1 MLYLIGTPIGNLE
14 DLSLRALRLL
24 KECDY
29 VLAEDTRV
37 SRRLFDKYEI
47 KTRLV
52 SFHSFSEHQ
61 KEDHLIQDL
70 LSGKTLGLI
79 SDAGMPAISDPGEKL
94 VERCRK
100 EGIPIN
106 VIPGPSAVIS
116 AMSLYGD
123 TEGKPFQ
130 FIGFL
135 PKKGQRPL
143 IAQITFYDGIS
154 VLFESPHRVAKTLKL
169 FPDHLKV
176 TVMRELTKIYEEVIV
191 GTALSLQDRE
201 YRGECVLLI
210 RGEPK
215 QELSEKHIQF
225 LQEKL
230 GLSDKDTFKLLAKL
244 FAREEE

>member
-14 DLSLRALRLL
+14 DLSMRALRIL

-29 VLAEDTRV
+29 VLAEDTRM
-37 SRRLFDKYEI
+37 SARLFDRYSI
-47 KTRLV
+47 TTRLV
-52 SFHSFSEHQ
+52 SFHQFSEVQ
-61 KEDHLIQDL
+61 KENGVIQDL
-70 LSGKTLGLI
+70 LAGKTIGLI

-100 EGIPIN
+100 EGIAIN

-123 TEGKPFQ
+123 TQGKPFQ

-143 IAQITFYDGIS
+143 VAQIAFYDGVSI
-154 VLFESPHRVAKTLKL
+154 LFESPHRIGKTLKL

-176 TVMRELTKIYEEVIV
+176 MVMRELTKIYEEVIV
-191 GTALSLQDRE
+191 GTALSLRDRE

-210 RGEPK
+210 QGEPK
-215 QELSEKHIQF
+215 QELSEAHLRF

-230 GLSDKDTFKLLAKL
+230 SLSDKDTFKILAKL
-244 FAREEE
+244 FAE

>member
-14 DLSLRALRLL
+14 DLSMRALRIL

-29 VLAEDTRV
+29 ILAEDTRI
-37 SRRLFDKYEI
+37 SCRLLDRYEI

-52 SFHSFSEHQ
+52 SFHQFSEHQ
-61 KEDHLIQDL
+61 REDGVIKDL
-70 LSGKTLGLI
+70 LEGKTLGLI

-100 EGIPIN
+100 ENIPVNI
-106 VIPGPSAVIS
+106 IPGPSAVIS

-130 FIGFL
+130 FVGFL

-143 IAQITFYDGIS
+143 VAQIAFYDGIS
-154 VLFESPHRVAKTLKL
+154 VLFESPHRIGKTLKL
-169 FPDHLKV
+169 FPDDLKV
-176 TVMRELTKIYEEVIV
+176 VVMRELTKIYEEVIV
-191 GTALSLQDRE
+191 GTALSLRDRE
-201 YRGECVLLI
+201 YRGECVILI
-210 RGEPK
+210 RGQPK
-215 QELSEKHIQF
+215 QELSEEHLRF

-230 GLSDKDTFKLLAKL
+230 SLSDKDTFKILAKL
-244 FAREEE
+244 FAE

>member
-14 DLSLRALRLL
+14 DISLRALRTL

-29 VLAEDTRV
+29 VLAEDTRI

-47 KTRLV
+47 TTRLI
-52 SFHSFSEHQ
+52 SFHQFSEH
-61 KEDHLIQDL
+61 EREAGVIRDL
-70 LSGKTLGLI
+70 LSGKNIGLI

-94 VERCRK
+94 VERCRE
-100 EGIPIN
+100 EGIPTT
-106 VIPGPSAVIS
+106 VIPGPSAVTS

-130 FIGFL
+130 FVGFL

-143 IAQITFYDGIS
+143 VAQIAFYDGIS
-154 VLFESPHRVAKTLKL
+154 ILFESPHRVGKTLSL
-169 FPDHLKV
+169 FPDDLKV
-176 TVMRELTKIYEEVIV
+176 VVIREITKIYEEVIT
-191 GTALSLQDRE
+191 GTPLSLKDRE
-201 YRGECVLLI
+201 YRGECVILI

-215 QELSEKHIQF
+215 QELSEKHIHF

-230 GLSDKDTFKLLAKL
+230 SLSDKDTFKILAKL
-244 FAREEE
+244 FAE

>member
-14 DLSLRALRLL
+14 DLSMRALRIL

-37 SRRLFDKYEI
+37 SRRLFDRYEI
-47 KTRLV
+47 TTRLM
-52 SFHSFSEHQ
+52 SFHQFSEHAR
-61 KEDHLIQDL
+61 EDAIIKDL

-94 VERCRK
+94 VERCRE
-100 EGIPIN
+100 EGISVN

-143 IAQITFYDGIS
+143 IAQIAFYDGIS
-154 VLFESPHRVAKTLKL
+154 VLFESPHRVGKTLKL
-169 FPDHLKV
+169 FPDDLKV
-176 TVMRELTKIYEEVIV
+176 VVMRELTKIYEEVIV
-191 GTALSLQDRE
+191 GTAASLRDRE
-201 YRGECVLLI
+201 YRGECVILI
-210 RGEPK
+210 RGQPK
-215 QELSEKHIQF
+215 QSLSEEHLRF
-225 LQEKL
+225 LQDKL
-230 GLSDKDTFKLLAKL
+230 SLSDKDTFKILAKL
-244 FAREEE
+244 FAE